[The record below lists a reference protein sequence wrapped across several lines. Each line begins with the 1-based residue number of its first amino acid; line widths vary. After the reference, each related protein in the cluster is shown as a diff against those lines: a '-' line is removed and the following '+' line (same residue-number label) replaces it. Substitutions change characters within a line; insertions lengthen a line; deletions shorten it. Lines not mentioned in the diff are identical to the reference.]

1 MRKQAPR
8 ASQNWIFD
16 NFIQLTDNED
26 ILHPGIMGIRLE
38 RGFKFGDMER
48 IFRNVTG
55 RRAFP
60 RAWAAGAARQEE
72 MAEDALAAGHR
83 VTAAQHFHRA
93 AIYYG
98 RAQHLIPVDGNAKKM
113 SYHAS
118 TVKNYD
124 RLIELLDGSV
134 TRHVIPFE
142 NGKNLYCLFHKVP
155 GDGPKPTV
163 LYQPG
168 MDAIK
173 EDFPNPN
180 NNEFTRRG
188 MNICVMD
195 GPGQG
200 ECNIN
205 QVWQVVGNYARAGS
219 TVIDMLVERDDVDAD
234 KIAVFGTSM
243 GSRYSVEIAAADS
256 RVKAAVGQMANVGP
270 TDVIF
275 NQAQPNFKR
284 IYMYMTNI
292 YDEDAFDKFADEMD
306 ANFFASGEKLACPYL
321 LVAGEMDELTP
332 PEDVHAWLDRLNCS
346 KELWM
351 YQDVFHP
358 MGEVAG
364 DIYPGIAD
372 WISDVLEKGLPD
384 GHDKRL
390 EIQP

>member
-1 MRKQAPR
+1 MRRQAPR

-72 MAEDALAAGHR
+72 MAEEALAAGHR

-118 TVKNYD
+118 VVENYD
-124 RLIELLDGSV
+124 RLIELLDGEVS
-134 TRHVIPFE
+134 RHVVPFE
-142 NGKNLYCLFHKVP
+142 DGKNIYCLFHKAA

-173 EDFPNPN
+173 EDFPNPY

-219 TVIDMLVERDDVDAD
+219 AVLDMLVERDDVDAD

-243 GSRYSVEIAAADS
+243 GSRYSVEIAAADP

-292 YDEDAFDKFADEMD
+292 YDEDAFDKYADEMD
-306 ANFFASGEKLACPYL
+306 ANFFASGEKLECPYL

-332 PEDVHAWLDRLNCS
+332 PEDVHAWLDRLNCP

-390 EIQP
+390 EISP